1 MTLNA
6 AAGRYYD
13 EVACSQGSAAT
24 TDYQLSNLIA
34 GLGKDRLLSELTSDE
49 ISAYVA
55 RRRADVAPASVN
67 REVQLLRR
75 VFRRAATTWRVDV
88 GEMPDWRPLLLPEP
102 DGRKRE
108 LSRAEEQ
115 RLSAHLPDDFKPLV
129 RFCIL
134 TGLRLMNAARLT
146 WAQVDPDAG
155 TIAVRVKSRKPGGRE
170 HMVPI
175 SAAVADMLA
184 EQHGSHPIYVF
195 SYTCR
200 RSRGGRRKGE
210 RYPFS
215 ATGWRKQWKQ
225 ALVEAGIDDFRFHD
239 TRHTAGSRTA
249 RVAGLAVTKEL
260 LGHQDIASTMR
271 YVHATRDDVR
281 EAMDAAES
289 RNNPEPKPT
298 TSRKSLKRGK

>member
-13 EVACSQGSAAT
+13 EVARSQASAPT
-24 TDYQLSNLIA
+24 TDYQLANLIE
-34 GLGKDRLLSELTSDE
+34 GLGKDCFLADVTSNE

-67 REVQLLRR
+67 REVELLRR
-75 VFRRAATTWRVDV
+75 VFMRAATTWKADV
-88 GEMPDWRPLLLPEP
+88 GEMPDWRPILLPEP

-108 LSRAEEQ
+108 LSRAEEK
-115 RLSAHLPDDFKPLV
+115 RLFAHLSDDFKPLV

-134 TGLRLMNAARLT
+134 TGMRLMNAVRLT
-146 WAQVDPDAG
+146 WAQIDVEAG
-155 TIAVRVKSRKPGGRE
+155 SIAIRVKSRKPGGRE
-170 HMVPI
+170 HVVPI
-175 SAAVADMLA
+175 SAAVAKLLA
-184 EQHGSHPIYVF
+184 GQHGKHPIFVF
-195 SYTCR
+195 AYECR

-215 ATGWRKQWKQ
+215 ATGWRKEWKR
-225 ALVEAGIDDFRFHD
+225 ALAEAGIADFRFHD

-249 RVAGLAVTKEL
+249 RAAGIAVTKEL

-289 RNNPEPKPT
+289 LNNPGLKPT
-298 TSRKSLKRGK
+298 TTRKSLKRGK